1 MADLVVNLTETIQ
14 LNNEVESNITNL
26 KISGINYVDNRNM
39 VCLYGALVNNLNALS
54 SSITTNVSGA
64 AGIYDNISSTTN
76 GSGSGATFTVSMSSD
91 ETIDS
96 IIVINPGIKYET
108 GDIITLS
115 SSSLGATNVSGSNL
129 ILTLTNNNLVGVETR
144 IANFSNIP
152 GAGTF
157 VTSSFKY
164 GRFTNLSPST
174 PIKLIVSSSNDNLN
188 FLIPEN
194 NSFLLSSTKITGSL
208 YNNFNF
214 DDIMYVAIQP
224 SSSAAEIEYYIAT
237 T

>member
-115 SSSLGATNVSGSNL
+115 SS
-129 ILTLTNNNLVGVETR
+129 
-144 IANFSNIP
+144 
-152 GAGTF
+152 
-157 VTSSFKY
+157 
-164 GRFTNLSPST
+164 
-174 PIKLIVSSSNDNLN
+174 
-188 FLIPEN
+188 
-194 NSFLLSSTKITGSL
+194 
-208 YNNFNF
+208 
-214 DDIMYVAIQP
+214 
-224 SSSAAEIEYYIAT
+224 
-237 T
+237 

>member
-194 NSFLLSSTKITGSL
+194 NSFLLSLTKITGSL